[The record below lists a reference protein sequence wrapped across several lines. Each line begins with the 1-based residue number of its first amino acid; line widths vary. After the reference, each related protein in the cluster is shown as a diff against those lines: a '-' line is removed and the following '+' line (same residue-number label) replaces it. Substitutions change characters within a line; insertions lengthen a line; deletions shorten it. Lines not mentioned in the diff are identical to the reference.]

1 VSEQATGE
9 VRRLLGPVRQV
20 GYIVADIEAAAQSWV
35 ERLGIGPWRVKHGIT
50 FDECT
55 YLGTSMDLKLSI
67 ATAYSGGIE
76 IELIAQPGGPASM
89 YTDFAAHSG
98 VGAQHVCFYPAD
110 YPAALAHLLATG
122 LDIVLTGVI
131 GGVDFAYLAD
141 GHGQVIEIADIP
153 MDGLASRV
161 ERASAA
167 PTWDGLDPIVIR

>member
-1 VSEQATGE
+1 M
-9 VRRLLGPVRQV
+9 RQV
-20 GYIVADIEAAAQSWV
+20 GYIVTDAEAAAHSWV

-55 YLGTSMDLKLSI
+55 YLGRLVDIEVSI
-67 ATAYSGGIE
+67 ASAYSAGIE

-122 LDIVLTGVI
+122 MDVVLTGVI
-131 GGVDFAYLAD
+131 GGVDFAYLGD
-141 GHGQVIEIADIP
+141 GRGQVIEIADVP
-153 MDGLASRV
+153 AGGLASRV
-161 ERASAA
+161 ERANAA
-167 PTWDGLDPIVIR
+167 PTWDGVDPIVIR